1 VSASVPAPDATGLLA
16 ELVDLGVLDPTDVVV
31 ADTLGRLWSG
41 ASDDPLVR
49 LGVALAVRAP
59 RMGHVCCDLA
69 VVADSVTAEVPAD
82 RATTSSPDVGEG
94 PSIDRRLDGLGWPT
108 VEAWQSALAASPLVL
123 VASSGG
129 DGVGVEG
136 NRPVVLWG
144 TKLYLQRLWTQEAE
158 VARGLRA
165 LAAEPADVRG
175 AADVVAALLDGEAA
189 SDQRRAVGRALAHRL
204 GVIAGGPGTG
214 KTTTIAAL
222 LMGAHAAADGS
233 PPRVV
238 LAAPTGKAAAR
249 VNEALADAL
258 ARFASTPLSAE
269 HAPVVASALAS
280 LEGVEASTLHG
291 LLGASGGPRASY
303 RHDARNPLPH
313 DVVVVDEASM
323 VALPLMAH
331 LLAAVGPHTRLI
343 LVGDPHQLASVEAG
357 SVLADIVVPPE
368 GVTADVGPLA
378 EVTTVLT
385 TNFRFAEESGIAEV
399 ARAVNAGLGDDAV
412 AALSGRPDV
421 AWHAVDAAAAPGR
434 AVVLDELVGP
444 GSDVVAL
451 ARSGDADGALVALGA
466 CQLLC
471 AHRRGPYGVEAWNR
485 HVGGRLG
492 VTASSPAGRPVL
504 VTRNDSDLGVF
515 NGDVGVVVADGES
528 TRVAFG
534 SAAGTR
540 RLAPVQLEHTETAH
554 ALTIHKSQGSEFGVV
569 VVVLPPDGSRLA
581 SRQLLYTAVTRAKDR
596 VVVVGTESAVR
607 TAVGRSLARQGGLAE
622 RLWCEG

>member
-1 VSASVPAPDATGLLA
+1 
-16 ELVDLGVLDPTDVVV
+16 
-31 ADTLGRLWSG
+31 
-41 ASDDPLVR
+41 
-49 LGVALAVRAP
+49 
-59 RMGHVCCDLA
+59 
-69 VVADSVTAEVPAD
+69 
-82 RATTSSPDVGEG
+82 
-94 PSIDRRLDGLGWPT
+94 
-108 VEAWQSALAASPLVL
+108 
-123 VASSGG
+123 
-129 DGVGVEG
+129 
-136 NRPVVLWG
+136 
-144 TKLYLQRLWTQEAE
+144 
-158 VARGLRA
+158 
-165 LAAEPADVRG
+165 
-175 AADVVAALLDGEAA
+175 
-189 SDQRRAVGRALAHRL
+189 
-204 GVIAGGPGTG
+204 
-214 KTTTIAAL
+214 
-222 LMGAHAAADGS
+222 
-233 PPRVV
+233 
-238 LAAPTGKAAAR
+238 
-249 VNEALADAL
+249 
-258 ARFASTPLSAE
+258 
-269 HAPVVASALAS
+269 
-280 LEGVEASTLHG
+280 
-291 LLGASGGPRASY
+291 
-303 RHDARNPLPH
+303 
-313 DVVVVDEASM
+313 M

-596 VVVVGTESAVR
+596 VVVVGTESAGR